1 MAKRRKR
8 KLRKGVL
15 FFLLLL
21 IVGGIGTY
29 LVLSGKIKFDKVED
43 KIKEVVETP
52 IKKIQI
58 VNEDSNSRP
67 VAVMINNHP
76 SARKYHT
83 GLQDAYLAYEI
94 IVEGGYTRYMAI
106 YKDQETEKIGSVRSA
121 RHYFL
126 DYALEND
133 AVYIHWGYSPQA
145 SKEMESYHVD
155 HFDGIK
161 YENKYFFRDR
171 TLNVSLEHTGFT
183 SIELIKKGI
192 SDLGFRTET
201 NKDILLNYSADSVKL
216 NKMND
221 TIEAL
226 EVIIPYSGVVTTSYK
241 YDADKGVY
249 LRSVNDKAHEDYS
262 TKEQFSVKNI
272 ITYQVS
278 NHTLT
283 GDVKGRQDIDN
294 LGTGTG
300 YYISEGY
307 AVPIKWEK
315 KYKTSQTVYTYMD
328 GTEINVNDG
337 NTWIHIQPSS
347 RELTINGQKES

>member
-1 MAKRRKR
+1 MVKRRKR
-8 KLRKGVL
+8 RLKKGVL
-15 FFLLLL
+15 LFLVLLV
-21 IVGGIGTY
+21 VGGIGTY
-29 LVLSGKIKFDKVED
+29 LLLTGKIKFKDVDD
-43 KIKEVVETP
+43 KIKEVVAPPVKEV
-52 IKKIQI
+52 QI
-58 VNEDSNSRP
+58 IDLESKSRP
-67 VAVMINNHP
+67 IAVMINNHP
-76 SARKYHT
+76 SARPYHS
-83 GLQDAYLAYEI
+83 GLQDAFLTYEI

-106 YKDQETEKIGSVRSA
+106 YKDKETDRIGSVRSS

-133 AVYIHWGYSPQA
+133 ASYIHWGYSPQA
-145 SKEMESYHVD
+145 GKDMKTYRVD
-155 HFDGIK
+155 HFDGIN

-171 TLNVSLEHTGFT
+171 SLNVSLEHTGFT
-183 SIELIKKGI
+183 SMSLIKKGI

-201 NKDILLNYSADSVKL
+201 NKDVLLNYSPDSIEL
-216 NKMND
+216 RKMD
-221 TIEAL
+221 GATEAF
-226 EVIIPYSGVVTTSYK
+226 EVIIPYSGVVTTSYT
-241 YDADKGVY
+241 YDTNSKMY
-249 LRSVNDKAHEDYS
+249 LRSVNNKAHVDYV
-262 TKEQFSVKNI
+262 TKEQYAVKNI

-294 LGTGTG
+294 IGTGTG

-315 KYKTSQTVYTYMD
+315 KYKASQTVYSYMD

-347 RELTINGQKES
+347 KKLTIKGQRES